1 MHGVSIN
8 INLPSFG
15 GFTPEEL
22 TRKVECFALGLVE
35 PKERNS
41 TVPPCCYTE
50 EEVERL
56 LAERMQSIA
65 DGTAELVSH
74 DEVKARIKAMLAGE
88 TSIGCGKLRTNL
100 LTLSI
105 MSCNSLVREWL

>member
-1 MHGVSIN
+1 MLGVSIN

-15 GFTPEEL
+15 NFTPEEL

-35 PKERNS
+35 PKERDL

-56 LAERMQSIA
+56 LSERMQKIA
-65 DGTAELVSH
+65 DGTAELVAH
-74 DEVKARIKAMLAGE
+74 DEVKARIKAMLA
-88 TSIGCGKLRTNL
+88 
-100 LTLSI
+100 
-105 MSCNSLVREWL
+105 

>member
-1 MHGVSIN
+1 MKVELLVPNWACLRKCCYLRGRKKHKMHGVSIN

-65 DGTAELVSH
+65 DGTAELVPH
-74 DEVKARIKAMLAGE
+74 DEVKARIKALMA
-88 TSIGCGKLRTNL
+88 
-100 LTLSI
+100 
-105 MSCNSLVREWL
+105 

>member
-15 GFTPEEL
+15 NYTPEEL

-35 PKERNS
+35 PKERA
-41 TVPPCCYTE
+41 TAVPPCCYTE

-56 LAERMQSIA
+56 LNERMQSIE
-65 DGTAELVSH
+65 DGTAEFVSH
-74 DEVKARIKAMLAGE
+74 DEVKARIKAMFA
-88 TSIGCGKLRTNL
+88 
-100 LTLSI
+100 
-105 MSCNSLVREWL
+105 